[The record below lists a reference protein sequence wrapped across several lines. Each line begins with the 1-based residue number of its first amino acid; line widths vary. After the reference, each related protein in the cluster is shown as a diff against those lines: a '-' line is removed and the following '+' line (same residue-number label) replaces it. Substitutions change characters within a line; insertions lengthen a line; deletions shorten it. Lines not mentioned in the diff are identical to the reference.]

1 VLIGELSERT
11 GVSQRALRYY
21 EAQGLLC
28 ADRGANGYRRYGP
41 DAVRTVRMIR
51 GLLAAG
57 LSTGVIRS
65 VLPCAAGD
73 ETPELQLC
81 PDLVRTLRREL
92 AQMDAQLATLQEA
105 RGTLAGY
112 LCAAQPAQ

>member
-1 VLIGELSERT
+1 VLIGELSGRT
-11 GVSQRALRYY
+11 GVSRRSLRYY
-21 EAQGLLC
+21 EAHGLLC

-57 LSTGVIRS
+57 LSTDVIRS
-65 VLPCAAGD
+65 VLPCATGD
-73 ETPELQLC
+73 DTPELQLC
-81 PDLVRTLRREL
+81 PELVQRLRREL
-92 AQMDAQLATLQEA
+92 AQMDAQLAALQKA

-112 LCAAQPAQ
+112 LPTGQPAQ